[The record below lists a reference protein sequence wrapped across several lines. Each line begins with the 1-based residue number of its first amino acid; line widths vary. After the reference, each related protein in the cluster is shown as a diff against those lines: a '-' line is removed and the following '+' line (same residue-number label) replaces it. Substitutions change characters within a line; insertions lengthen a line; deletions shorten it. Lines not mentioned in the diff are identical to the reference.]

1 MYQFSLEALLRQS
14 TATAIRACQILALL
28 LTISACTTT
37 NNRRADNLRAD
48 AKIGTGKTV
57 VMLEAD
63 VELSELL
70 AGGVEEPRVAWTEA
84 AQSNINQAIA
94 QELKHR
100 AIKLVPRVDAT
111 ALDADSAESKAQR
124 KQLELLTQTV
134 GFSIVR
140 YQLSPYYA
148 LPTKKNGF
156 DWGVGPNVKL
166 LKAAYGADYAM
177 VTLVR
182 DSYASGGRKALSV
195 LGIIAGAAVGVSVGS
210 STGQRFGYTLLLDL
224 NSGKIVWANFMA
236 SQTGDL
242 RNLNDA
248 KKVVQTLLAGMPL

>member
-1 MYQFSLEALLRQS
+1 MPISPLRS
-14 TATAIRACQILALL
+14 ARSWRHMAHILALL
-28 LTISACTTT
+28 ISISACTTT
-37 NNRRADNLRAD
+37 NNRRADNLKAD
-48 AKIGTGKTV
+48 AKIGVGKTV

-70 AGGVEEPRVAWTEA
+70 AGGVEEPRVAWTKA
-84 AQSNINQAIA
+84 AQNNINEAIE
-94 QELKHR
+94 QELQR
-100 AIKLVPRVDAT
+100 RTIKLVPRVDAMN
-111 ALDADSAESKAQR
+111 AGSGENKAKL

-166 LKAAYGADYAM
+166 LKTAYGADYAM

-182 DSYASGGRKALSV
+182 DSYASSGRKALSV